1 MKKTFLLL
9 SLFLFFQISLAQE
22 DSVQKTR
29 PKVGLVLSGGGAKG
43 LAHIGVL
50 KVIDSM
56 GIKIDYI
63 GGTSMGAIIGGLYAS
78 GYSAKELD
86 SIFTTL
92 DVDALLQDFTPRDS
106 KSFYEKRNDEMYAL
120 TLPFDKF
127 KVGLPSGLSKGLYN
141 FNLLSR
147 LTMSVNNIHDFNDL
161 PIPFFCIATNIEN
174 GKEVVLDKGILPQ
187 AMIASGAIPTLYNPI
202 EINGKVLVDGGV
214 VNNYPVELV
223 RKMGADIVIGVDV
236 QDGLKNREQLQE
248 ATDLLVQ
255 VSNFSMIEKMEA
267 KRKVT
272 DIYIKPDIRGYNVVS
287 FEKGKEIIPKGVS
300 AALKFSAE
308 LKELVVQKSA
318 NNKKDN
324 PREVLNIKEIN
335 VNDLENYTRAY
346 VLGKLKFKPESK
358 ISFETLEKG
367 INNLNATQNFS
378 SIVYSFQKN
387 GDGEDVIFNLKEKR
401 SNMFLKFGLHY
412 DDLFKSG
419 VLINFT
425 KKKLLKRNDVLSL
438 DVVLGDNFRYNIDYY
453 IDNGFYWSFGIKSKY
468 SYFSKNVPND
478 FNNGFTLS
486 SLGINSLNVNYS
498 DLSNQVYLQTIF
510 AQKFSIG
517 TGVELKHL
525 KIDSPTLQNIRP
537 IFDNSDYFSI
547 YGYMKFDSFN
557 QKYFPKKGWY
567 FNGEVKTY
575 LYSSDYNNEFDEFTM
590 AKADMGIAYTF
601 LNKITFKLLAEG
613 GFSIGE
619 NRANYLD
626 FALGGYGFAP
636 INNLRPFYGYDF
648 VGLIGDSYV
657 KGTFELDYEFY
668 KKHHVN
674 FNGNYAN
681 IGYAIFESLEGW
693 FSKPNYSGYAFG
705 YGYDSLIGPLEIKH
719 SWSPETGDHHT
730 WFTVGFWF

>member
-223 RKMGADIVIGVDV
+223 RKMGADIIIGVDV

-517 TGVELKHL
+517 TGIELKHL

-537 IFDNSDYFSI
+537 VFDNSDYFSI

-575 LYSSDYNNEFDEFTM
+575 LYSSDYNNEFNEFTM

-601 LNKITFKLLAEG
+601 FDKITLKLLAEG

-636 INNLRPFYGYDF
+636 VNNLRPFYGYDF
-648 VGLIGDSYV
+648 VGLVGDSYV
-657 KGTFELDYEFY
+657 KGTVELDYEFY
-668 KKHHVN
+668 KKHHIN
-674 FNGNYAN
+674 INGNYAN
-681 IGYAIFESLEGW
+681 IGYGIFESLEGW